1 MTQTNIDYSFENEGQ
16 KNMSIQLAKQKIAL
30 NLLSNSSIKWMSSN
44 NVVGS
49 LRQHVRITVS

>member
-49 LRQHVRITVS
+49 LRQRVRITVS

>member
-30 NLLSNSSIKWMSSN
+30 NLLSNSSIKWMSRN